1 MFTKEEEELIE
12 LGRQKWKS
20 VPKAELHVHLGG
32 TVRPETLVELA
43 TSKGQPRPR
52 IEPGRSTLAE
62 CFEIFRA
69 VHDAVCTGPDIA
81 RITREA
87 VADFAADGVRYVEL
101 RTTPRDLADGVSAA
115 GYVDIVVDAA
125 RRAIADGALDIAVGV
140 LVSVDRARSTAE
152 AERNVRIAAQ
162 HAPRAAVEGT
172 HAGAPFAGVVGVDVS
187 GNPAA
192 GSFGALRPALDY
204 ARDGA
209 GLPVT
214 VHMAEC
220 DRPAEA
226 LDILAWAPRRVG
238 HAVFVA
244 DPAVRARMAAARV
257 PVEVC
262 LSSNLFSRSIPAPRA
277 HPFVAPGAV
286 CPRCLCTDDP
296 GVFATTLSRE
306 WAIAEALAGVPAPEL
321 LAMSRASIDYSFAPP
336 AVRDHC
342 RDLFARATVP
352 DPVAPEALATSAGSP
367 PTPLSQ

>member
-12 LGRQKWKS
+12 EGRKRWQG

-32 TVRPETLVELA
+32 TVRPATLVELA
-43 TSKGQPRPR
+43 VSKGQQRPR
-52 IEPGRSTLAE
+52 IERGRSTLSE

-87 VADFAADGVRYVEL
+87 VADMAADGVRYVEL

-115 GYVDIVVDAA
+115 DYVDIVVDAA
-125 RRAIADGALDIAVGV
+125 RRAAAEPGRDIAVGV
-140 LVSVDRARSTAE
+140 LVSVDRARSVAE
-152 AERNVRIAAQ
+152 AARNVRIAAQ
-162 HAPRAAVEGT
+162 HAPRAAVAGT
-172 HAGAPFAGVVGVDVS
+172 RAGAPFAGVVGVDLS

-192 GSFGALRPALDY
+192 GSFAALQPVLDY
-204 ARDGA
+204 ARDAA

-214 VHMAEC
+214 VHTAEC
-220 DRPAEA
+220 DRPAETRA
-226 LDILAWAPRRVG
+226 VLAWGPRRVG
-238 HAVFVA
+238 HAVCVA
-244 DPAVRARMAAARV
+244 DPAVRAAMAASRV

-277 HPFVAPGAV
+277 HPFVAAGGTN
-286 CPRCLCTDDP
+286 PRCLCTDDP

-306 WAIAEALAGVPAPEL
+306 WAIAEALCALPAAEL
-321 LAMSRASIDYSFAPP
+321 LAMSRDSLEYSFAPP
-336 AVRDHC
+336 AVLDHC
-342 RDLFARATVP
+342 RPLFANATVP
-352 DPVAPEALATSAGSP
+352 PPAPVAPAPAAGSP